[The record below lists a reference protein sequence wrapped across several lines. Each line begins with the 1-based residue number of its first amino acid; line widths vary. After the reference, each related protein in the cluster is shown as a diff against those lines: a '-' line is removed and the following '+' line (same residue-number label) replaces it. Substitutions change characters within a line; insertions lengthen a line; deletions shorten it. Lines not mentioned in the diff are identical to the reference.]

1 VSVGGTLSLGGI
13 GGAGF
18 RFGAQ
23 VDNVVALE
31 VVTGEGRVARCSRT
45 RSPRLFDAVLAGLG
59 QCAVITRAVVGLR
72 PAPANLRVFDLVY
85 GDLQT
90 FAADS
95 RTALRDA
102 RFDTLQGLVVPGPA
116 GGWAYILEATSSSG
130 STDAQLLAGLRDIR
144 AAAVIRDMSLREFAL
159 RLDPIIEEQ
168 RQAGTW
174 ELPHPWFGVWLPDGA
189 AVGFAESVLSQ
200 LTLADTGGGP
210 ILLYPTRSAPL
221 GQPLLRVPASE
232 LIWQFNILRTALP
245 ASLPA
250 ERMVDDNRVLFE
262 RSRAVGGYHYPNG
275 AIALTRGDWI
285 QHFGDAWPDLAR
297 ARRRYDP
304 AGILTPGQ
312 RIFDRRG

>member
-1 VSVGGTLSLGGI
+1 MTGYSRRRFLRQSAVMGAGVIGFDVVTQTWATAGERVGRLARGFPAFDGVLRTDAIARDRAADDFGHLVQRSPLAVLEPGSVDDIARLIRFARRHDIEVAPRGQGHAAYGQPQVEAGVVIDMSTLAHVHDVGATTADVDAGVTWRTLLERALERGLTPPTLTDYQDLSVGGTLSLGGI

-95 RTALRDA
+95 RTALRDV

-116 GGWAYILEATSSSG
+116 GGWAYILEATASSG
-130 STDAQLLAGLRDIR
+130 
-144 AAAVIRDMSLREFAL
+144 
-159 RLDPIIEEQ
+159 
-168 RQAGTW
+168 
-174 ELPHPWFGVWLPDGA
+174 
-189 AVGFAESVLSQ
+189 
-200 LTLADTGGGP
+200 
-210 ILLYPTRSAPL
+210 RS
-221 GQPLLRVPASE
+221 SC
-232 LIWQFNILRTALP
+232 T
-245 ASLPA
+245 
-250 ERMVDDNRVLFE
+250 
-262 RSRAVGGYHYPNG
+262 
-275 AIALTRGDWI
+275 
-285 QHFGDAWPDLAR
+285 
-297 ARRRYDP
+297 
-304 AGILTPGQ
+304 
-312 RIFDRRG
+312 RRGPRRSGSRCCAFRRAS